1 MKSQLLVCTALAFV
15 LPLIAIA
22 QGVGTQDPEAGR
34 PRVLLS
40 GKVVLDDGAPLP
52 SSAAVDTVCKGQKR
66 IAAHTDS
73 QGRFSF
79 TIGEMN
85 SMTESMGGGFEDA
98 SISAKGGMSVGNT
111 PNVTHNLRE
120 WRACGVEAEMPGF
133 TSEVIELMQRTGDE
147 GGNIGLLVLHRSSR
161 VEGLTISPTSA
172 AAPDS
177 AKKAFDR
184 GLEQE
189 KNTKWDAAA
198 KSFQKAV
205 QVYPRYAVAW
215 LELGRVQ
222 VMQQNLAEAK
232 RSFQQSV
239 AADPNYQNPYL
250 GLMQIAV
257 QEQNWL
263 VLADVTG
270 KIIGLN
276 PGGSPEVWFYN
287 GVANYNL
294 GKLTEAENSA
304 QQGLKLDA
312 AHHFP
317 KLEYL
322 LGIVLEE
329 QHNYAAANDHMQA
342 YLHLANT
349 PKDVAAAQ
357 KELAEIAKFQPKS
370 AANPK
375 N

>member
-1 MKSQLLVCTALAFV
+1 MKSQLLVCTVLAFV
-15 LPLIAIA
+15 LPLPAIA
-22 QGVGTQDPEAGR
+22 QGGTQDPEAGR
-34 PRVLLS
+34 PRVLIS
-40 GKVVLDDGAPLP
+40 GKVVLSDGTPLP

-73 QGRFSF
+73 QGRFNF

-85 SMTESMGGGFEDA
+85 SMTEAIGGGFEDA
-98 SISAKGGMSVGNT
+98 SIAAREGMSVGNT

-120 WRACGVEAEMPGF
+120 WRACGVTAELPGF
-133 TSEVIELMQRTGDE
+133 TSEVVELMQRTGDE
-147 GGNIGLLVLHRSSR
+147 GGNIGLVTLHRSTR

-184 GLEQE
+184 GLDQE
-189 KNTKWDAAA
+189 KNAKWDAAA
-198 KSFQKAV
+198 KSFQKAI

-222 VMQQNLAEAK
+222 VMQKDLSEAK
-232 RSFQQSV
+232 HSFQQSV

-257 QEQNWL
+257 QEQNWQVL
-263 VLADVTG
+263 VDVTA

-294 GKLTEAENSA
+294 GKLAEAEKSA
-304 QQGLKLDA
+304 QQGLKLDT

-322 LGIVLEE
+322 LGIVFEE
-329 QHNYAAANDHMQA
+329 QHDYAAANEHMQA
-342 YLHLANT
+342 YLHLASS
-349 PKDVAAAQ
+349 PQDVAAAQ

-370 AANPK
+370 AANSK

>member
-1 MKSQLLVCTALAFV
+1 MKSQLLVCTVLAFV
-15 LPLIAIA
+15 LPLPAIA
-22 QGVGTQDPEAGR
+22 QGGTQDPEAGR
-34 PRVLLS
+34 PRVLIS
-40 GKVVLDDGAPLP
+40 GKVVLSDGTPLP

-73 QGRFSF
+73 QGRFNF

-85 SMTESMGGGFEDA
+85 SMTEAIGGGFEDA
-98 SISAKGGMSVGNT
+98 SIAAREGMSVGNT

-120 WRACGVEAEMPGF
+120 WRACGVTAELPGF
-133 TSEVIELMQRTGDE
+133 TSEVVELMQRTGDE
-147 GGNIGLLVLHRSSR
+147 GGNIGLVTLHRSTR
-161 VEGLTISPTSA
+161 VEGLTISPTST

-184 GLEQE
+184 GLDQE
-189 KNTKWDAAA
+189 KNAKWDAAA
-198 KSFQKAV
+198 KSFQKAI

-222 VMQQNLAEAK
+222 VMQKDLSEAK
-232 RSFQQSV
+232 HSFQQSV

-257 QEQNWL
+257 QEQNWQVL
-263 VLADVTG
+263 VDVTA

-294 GKLTEAENSA
+294 GKLAEAEKSA
-304 QQGLKLDA
+304 QQGLKLDT

-322 LGIVLEE
+322 LGIVFEE
-329 QHNYAAANDHMQA
+329 QHDYAAANEHMQA
-342 YLHLANT
+342 YLHLASS
-349 PKDVAAAQ
+349 PQDVAAAQ

-370 AANPK
+370 AANSK